1 MRLVQRMTDTGAPT
15 DGRRERSR
23 RTKRAIVLAAIDL
36 FVADGYGSTTINAIA
51 QRTGVAVQTVYVSFG
66 SKRAIL
72 AAALDQAIAGDDRD
86 VSINDRDWMHEV
98 FNAPTSAQRLTAY
111 AGALRRILG
120 QAGDMFAVVA
130 AAASIDTD
138 VVELASTTEER
149 RVIGARSVV
158 EAALA
163 VGPLRDGLTVDEAV
177 DVLSLI
183 NSPATFHHLVR
194 RRGWSLDRY
203 QSWVAEALHR
213 ELLPPP
219 AG

>member
-1 MRLVQRMTDTGAPT
+1 MQPETAP

-23 RTKRAIVLAAIDL
+23 RTRRAIVLAAIDL

-51 QRTGVAVQTVYVSFG
+51 ERAGVAVQTVYVSFG

-72 AAALDQAIAGDDRD
+72 SAALDQAIAGDDRE
-86 VSINDRDWMHEV
+86 VAVNDRDWMHDV
-98 FNAPTSAQRLTAY
+98 FNAPTARERLTAY
-111 AGALRRILG
+111 AGGLRRILE

-130 AAASIDTD
+130 AAASIEPD
-138 VVELASTTEER
+138 VIELAETTEAR
-149 RVIGARSVV
+149 RLIGARSVV
-158 EAALA
+158 EAAAA
-163 VGPLRDGLTVDEAV
+163 VGPLRDGVTIDEAV

-203 QSWVAEALHR
+203 QAWVADALHR
-213 ELLPPP
+213 ELLPPI
-219 AG
+219 

>member
-1 MRLVQRMTDTGAPT
+1 VQPETAP

-23 RTKRAIVLAAIDL
+23 RTRRAIVLAAIDL

-51 QRTGVAVQTVYVSFG
+51 ERAGVAVQTVYVSFG

-72 AAALDQAIAGDDRD
+72 SAALDQAIAGDDRE
-86 VSINDRDWMHEV
+86 VAVNDRDWMHDV
-98 FNAPTSAQRLTAY
+98 FNAPTARERLTAY
-111 AGALRRILG
+111 AGGLRRILE

-130 AAASIDTD
+130 AAASIEPD
-138 VVELASTTEER
+138 VIELAETTEAR
-149 RVIGARSVV
+149 RLIGARSVV
-158 EAALA
+158 EAAAA
-163 VGPLRDGLTVDEAV
+163 VGPLRDGVTIDEAV

-203 QSWVAEALHR
+203 QAWVADALHR
-213 ELLPPP
+213 ELLPPI
-219 AG
+219 